1 MDGLEAIEFIE
12 EIEKEEKEGKKFDHG
27 SESLY
32 KKLNKKNIKKIDVYS
47 KN

>member
-27 SESLY
+27 SES
-32 KKLNKKNIKKIDVYS
+32 KRFTVKIFFIQKLQKKN
-47 KN
+47 